1 MTDYTKTTNFAAKD
15 SLPSG
20 NSGKIVKGSEIDTEF
35 NNIATAVAT
44 KANIAA
50 PTLTGTVTLTG
61 VLDVTDTT
69 DSSDATGDTGA
80 LRVEGGASIAKKL
93 FVGTDLD
100 VDGTANL
107 DIVDIDG
114 AVNMASTLTI
124 ATSSDSDALI
134 VGKSGGANLHV
145 FSNDSALL
153 MTNASSAGSGRDG
166 FQITNGSVLT
176 EIDTVAKI
184 SVSASEVSIN
194 DPSADTDF
202 RVESDAR
209 THMFYVDSTN
219 SKIGVGTN
227 SPGCATGGIH
237 LVHDATEGTPTFGGG
252 EVAVFQRNFNSA
264 QGGSIAIVSGTAANS
279 VIKFG
284 DKDDVDIGQIDY
296 DNADNSMRFITNTS
310 EATRIL
316 SDGTF
321 LVGKTADDNTVGF
334 KTNTSSTYMVA
345 SGQTPAFIN
354 RLSDDG
360 DILEFRKD
368 STTVGNIVSRSGVVS
383 SFVFDPRSNG
393 SGLSGGTQQIQPA
406 NENGAVVDN
415 SIDIGSSSTRFRHV
429 FATDGTINTSD
440 RNEKQDIEELSDAEK
455 RVAVA
460 AKGLMKKYRW
470 KSAVA
475 EKGDDARIHV
485 GIIAQDLQDAFTA
498 EGLDAGR
505 YAMFCS
511 DTWTND
517 DGSEQTRLGVRY
529 NELLAFIITSI

>member
-153 MTNASSAGSGRDG
+153 MTNASGAGSGRDG
-166 FQITNGSVLT
+166 FQITNGNGLT

-219 SKIGVGTN
+219 SKIGVDTDAP
-227 SPGCATGGIH
+227 SCATGGIH

-264 QGGSIAIVSGTAANS
+264 QGGSIAIVSGTAADS

-284 DKDDVDIGQIDY
+284 DKDDVDIGKLSY
-296 DNADNSMRFITNTS
+296 NHGDNSMRFITNTS
-310 EATRIL
+310 EAARIDSSGNFMVGRTSVGSTGNGHSIRGADSVIFSRDGGEAL
-316 SDGTF
+316 IVNRDTSNGKLIEFRKGGTEFANIQVLNNDNLAIMGSVADHGGIQFGTHAIVPMEAGVDSDGT
-321 LVGKTADDNTVGF
+321 
-334 KTNTSSTYMVA
+334 
-345 SGQTPAFIN
+345 
-354 RLSDDG
+354 
-360 DILEFRKD
+360 
-368 STTVGNIVSRSGVVS
+368 
-383 SFVFDPRSNG
+383 
-393 SGLSGGTQQIQPA
+393 
-406 NENGAVVDN
+406 
-415 SIDIGSSSTRFRHV
+415 IDLGSSSARFDDV
-429 FATDGTINTSD
+429 FATNGTIQTSD
-440 RNEKQDIEELSDAEK
+440 RNEKQDIEDLSDAEK

-517 DGSEQTRLGVRY
+517 AGSEQTRLGVRY
-529 NELLAFIITSI
+529 NELLAFIIAAI

>member
-1 MTDYTKTTNFAAKD
+1 M
-15 SLPSG
+15 
-20 NSGKIVKGSEIDTEF
+20 
-35 NNIATAVAT
+35 
-44 KANIAA
+44 
-50 PTLTGTVTLTG
+50 TLTG

-153 MTNASSAGSGRDG
+153 MTNASGAGSGRDG
-166 FQITNGSVLT
+166 FQITNGNVLT

-227 SPGCATGGIH
+227 APGCATGGIH
-237 LVHDATEGTPTFGGG
+237 LVHDSTEGTPTFGGG

-264 QGGSIAIVSGTAANS
+264 QGSSIALVSGTAADS

-284 DKDDVDIGQIDY
+284 DKDDVDIGKIGY
-296 DNADNSMRFITNTS
+296 DNADNSMRFLTNTS
-310 EATRIL
+310 EAMRI
-316 SDGTF
+316 D
-321 LVGKTADDNTVGF
+321 
-334 KTNTSSTYMVA
+334 
-345 SGQTPAFIN
+345 
-354 RLSDDG
+354 
-360 DILEFRKD
+360 
-368 STTVGNIVSRSGVVS
+368 
-383 SFVFDPRSNG
+383 SNG
-393 SGLSGGTQQIQPA
+393 
-406 NENGAVVDN
+406 N
-415 SIDIGSSSTRFRHV
+415 
-429 FATDGTINTSD
+429 
-440 RNEKQDIEELSDAEK
+440 
-455 RVAVA
+455 
-460 AKGLMKKYRW
+460 
-470 KSAVA
+470 
-475 EKGDDARIHV
+475 V
-485 GIIAQDLQDAFTA
+485 GIGTSPSQPLTCRCNW
-498 EGLDAGR
+498 R
-505 YAMFCS
+505 YYS
-511 DTWTND
+511 GT
-517 DGSEQTRLGVRY
+517 VRQQWHKW
-529 NELLAFIITSI
+529 